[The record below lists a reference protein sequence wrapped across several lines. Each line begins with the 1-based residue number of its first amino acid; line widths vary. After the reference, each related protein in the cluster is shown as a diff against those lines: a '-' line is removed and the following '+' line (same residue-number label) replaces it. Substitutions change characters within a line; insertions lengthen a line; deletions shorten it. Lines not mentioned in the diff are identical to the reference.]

1 MEGQESTYNQ
11 SELLFVWLMLDL
23 LRIGG
28 RCAVVV
34 PDGVLFG
41 STNAHRE
48 LRRKLLFEN
57 TLEGVVSLPGGVFNP
72 YSGVK
77 TSILI
82 LRRLEMNPSWK
93 GSANEGSLVLRS
105 GGRG

>member
-1 MEGQESTYNQ
+1 M
-11 SELLFVWLMLDL
+11 
-23 LRIGG
+23 
-28 RCAVVV
+28 VV

-41 STNAHRE
+41 STNAHKE
-48 LRRKLLFEN
+48 LRRQLLFEN

-82 LRRLEMNPSWK
+82 FQKVGEESH
-93 GSANEGSLVLRS
+93 A
-105 GGRG
+105 GREPRTKEVTA